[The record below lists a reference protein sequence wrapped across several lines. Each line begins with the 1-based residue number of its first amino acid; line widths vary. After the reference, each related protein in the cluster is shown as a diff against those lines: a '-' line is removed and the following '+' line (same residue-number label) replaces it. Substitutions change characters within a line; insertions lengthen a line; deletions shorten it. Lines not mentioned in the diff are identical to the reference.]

1 MKSTTPMRQPEDA
14 PRSRARRLVR
24 AARMALYPR
33 AGAETVRAKVDRL
46 VQYAKSHERA
56 LILTHDNP
64 DPDSIAAGIALAWLL
79 KRLARLEPVV
89 AYGGIVGRAENR
101 ALVRVL
107 HLPLVPMSRVSF
119 DEFDLVCMVDTQ
131 PDQGNH
137 SLPAGLSPDVVIDH
151 HPRRPGVEAVP
162 FAAVGG
168 PIGAPAPGVAEY
180 VRASGLRLPPR
191 IATALFYGIK
201 ADTRDL
207 GRMTTRQDVE
217 AYLWLFPMADKD
229 ALRSIEYPRLPANYF
244 RLQHRALE
252 RLEVW
257 GDAVVADLG
266 DVYAPDMVAEVAE
279 RFHLLEGTR
288 WSLAFGRYARALWFS
303 LRTSDL
309 RKNAGRT
316 IRRVIEERGGSAGG
330 HGSMAGARLPVEGLS
345 QAAETRLKAALVRA
359 FLRAFKV
366 RARKAKKLV

>member
-1 MKSTTPMRQPEDA
+1 MTPRRTP
-14 PRSRARRLVR
+14 PRARKGARSARPRERSLRARLVR
-24 AARMALYPR
+24 LDELVAL
-33 AGAETVRAKVDRL
+33 AKGHR
-46 VQYAKSHERA
+46 RA
-56 LILTHDNP
+56 LVVTHDNP
-64 DPDSIAAGIALAWLL
+64 DPDSIAAGVALAWLL
-79 KRLARLEPVV
+79 KRLARIEAEV
-89 AYGGIVGRAENR
+89 AYGGIIGRAENK
-101 ALVRVL
+101 ALVKVL
-107 HLPLVPMSRVSF
+107 HLPLVPVSRIAF
-119 DEFDLVCMVDTQ
+119 DEFDLICMVDTQ
-131 PDQGNH
+131 PEQGNH
-137 SLPAGLSPDVVIDH
+137 SLPAGLIPDVIIDH
-151 HPRRPGVEAVP
+151 HPRRPETGRAP
-162 FAAVGG
+162 FADVGG
-168 PIGAPAPGVAEY
+168 PIGATSTVVAEY

-207 GRMTTRQDVE
+207 GRMTTPQDVA

-229 ALRSIEYPRLPANYF
+229 ALRAIEYPRLPAGYF
-244 RLQHRALE
+244 RLQHTALE

-257 GDAVVADLG
+257 GDAVIVDLG

-288 WSLAFGRYARALWFS
+288 WSLAFGRFAGALWFS

-345 QAAETRLKAALVRA
+345 QAAEGRLRAALVRA

-366 RARKAKKLV
+366 RARKPRKLA